1 MCPFSTA
8 SDAAFVEFSLS
19 TAPPVHFFSS
29 VSICKYYPFMDDFYL
44 TIFARKR
51 LDNAAFLT
59 ELFIRTN
66 KDPKFVPFKHS
77 IGTL

>member
-1 MCPFSTA
+1 
-8 SDAAFVEFSLS
+8 
-19 TAPPVHFFSS
+19 
-29 VSICKYYPFMDDFYL
+29 MDDFYL